1 MKMAV
6 GVGWVM
12 GMLQVKIKFRWN
24 FSILTW
30 IQQVQKGIHL
40 YRPCL
45 LLLSKCYVDKG
56 DAFCKAEA
64 AYQRHPWISK
74 MVSQKCRRSLLNK
87 HRAARKW
94 QLVSPLCL
102 NVNSIV
108 QLHGNR
114 IAKWRSIVELKLE
127 LDREGREARETD
139 GWLYGW
145 KNEIGRENQ
154 SFYTDK
160 DRDFNNFSDGQL
172 LILGNERI
180 CRPVPPEN

>member
-24 FSILTW
+24 FWILTW

-40 YRPCL
+40 YWPCL

-87 HRAARKW
+87 HRAAHKW
-94 QLVSPLCL
+94 KLVSLLCL

-114 IAKWRSIVELKLE
+114 IAKWRSIVELELE
-127 LDREGREARETD
+127 LDREGREGRETD
-139 GWLYGW
+139 RWLYGW
-145 KNEIGRENQ
+145 KNGIGKRKSVIVHWQ
-154 SFYTDK
+154 
-160 DRDFNNFSDGQL
+160 GQ
-172 LILGNERI
+172 GF
-180 CRPVPPEN
+180 